1 MPSCPTRPQMTKIDS
16 TQAKDHSVPNQTLYP
31 LRTLLRLSWRFTL
44 RRPLQSLFLIV
55 GVAIGVAMIVAIDL
69 ANGSAARAF
78 ELSTETVTGRATHQ
92 IVGGPSG
99 LDEQIYT
106 RIRRDLGFRLSAP
119 VVEEYVIALELD
131 AQPMRLLGIDPFA
144 DAPFRSFLGTQD
156 PGAAP
161 DYLDDLLVRPNTAL
175 LSQDVARRY
184 GVAPGQSLTIRRGVE
199 VTEIEVVGL
208 LAPADDL
215 SRRALDSLLLTDIA
229 TAQEVLGRVGRL
241 DHIDLILT
249 AGAAGEA
256 EMARIAELLP
266 ASARLQPVAAR
277 SGTVNEMMAAFNL
290 NLTALSLLALVVGIF
305 LIYNTVTFSVVQRRP
320 VLGTLRS
327 LGLTRRE
334 VYLLILAEAT
344 ILGLIGALLGLGLG
358 VVLGRGM
365 VQLVTQTIND
375 LFFVVAVREIDIP
388 LWTLVKGLVTGLAAA
403 LLGAAIPAYEA
414 TNAPPAGALQRSS
427 IEERTRRA
435 LPWVGVAALLLLVA
449 GAGLLIPE
457 WNLVVAFAGLFAV
470 ILGGALLTPLLTL
483 GLMRASGALLKR
495 LGVIARMAP
504 RTVIR
509 SLSRTSVA
517 VAALMVA
524 VSVIIGVGV
533 MIGSFRNTVADWL
546 EDVLQAD
553 IFISPPSLTSNQ
565 VLTTLDPSVVS
576 KLAGF
581 PGIANLATTRGV
593 DVTAFLGDPQISQ
606 ISQIEN
612 LDRAADQHQLGDPVQ
627 VRLVAV
633 SQDLA
638 GPDRRYLA
646 AVGDWRTT
654 WAALAAGG
662 VIINEPMSNRLKLGV
677 GEVLAIQTDA
687 GVRAFTIVG
696 VAVDYDVNNVV
707 FIYDPVYR
715 SLWEDRALSAIALF
729 VEPGEDIDQ
738 KVNELRAAFAGQQ
751 ELLIRSNRSTRQSA
765 LEVFDRTFAITVA
778 LQLLATIV
786 AFIGILSTLMSL
798 QLERSREIGVLRA
811 TGMTR
816 RQLWRL
822 SLLETGLIGS
832 TAGLLAIPMGIVL
845 AVILIYIINL
855 RSFGWTLS
863 MQLQPGDFVQAFA
876 IALGAALLAGLY
888 PAWRMGQMQPADAVR
903 SE

>member
-1 MPSCPTRPQMTKIDS
+1 MTKTDS
-16 TQAKDHSVPNQTLYP
+16 EQIKTLPMHDQTLYP

-78 ELSTETVTGRATHQ
+78 ELGTETVTGRATHQ
-92 IVGGPSG
+92 IVGGPTG

-106 RIRRDLGFRLSAP
+106 SLRRDLGFRLSAP

-144 DAPFRSFLGTQD
+144 DAPFRSFLGAQN

-184 GVAPGQSLTIRRGVE
+184 GVAPGQSLTIRRGME
-199 VTEIEVVGL
+199 VTEIEIVGL
-208 LAPADDL
+208 LAPEDDL

-256 EMARIAELLP
+256 EMARIAEVLP

-334 VYLLILAEAT
+334 VYLLILAEAA
-344 ILGLIGALLGLGLG
+344 ILGLIGAVLGLGLG

-414 TNAPPAGALQRSS
+414 TNAPPAGALQRSN

-483 GLMRASGALLKR
+483 GLMQGSGAVLQR

-565 VLTTLDPSVVS
+565 VLTTLDPSVVAE
-576 KLAGF
+576 LAGF

-593 DVTAFLGDPQISQ
+593 DVTAFLGDPQR
-606 ISQIEN
+606 SQIEN
-612 LDRAADQHQLGDPVQ
+612 LDRADDQRQLGTPTQ
-627 VRLVAV
+627 IRLVVV

-646 AVGDWRTT
+646 AVGDWRAT
-654 WAALAAGG
+654 WEALAAGG

-677 GEVLAIQTDA
+677 GDELGIQTDA
-687 GVRAFTIVG
+687 GVRDFTIVG

-729 VEPGEDIDQ
+729 VEPGEDVDA

-822 SLLETGLIGS
+822 SLLETGLLGS

-863 MQLQPGDFVQAFA
+863 MQLQPGDFIQAFA